1 MGRPFFC
8 NDDRKALMEPT
19 LRKGTTPS
27 SVLQRML
34 TLKLKMGT
42 ESDLGGLYRYF
53 VENLGGND
61 EFLRLGVETR
71 RPQIVQRVTEI
82 AGSIF
87 QERALSLQRSRMV
100 RIVEGRFTH
109 GSLIFQEQ
117 VATFF
122 YFEEIDSGLAVFL
135 VPPFV
140 AETKELARFSLRRLQ
155 EDGG

>member
-1 MGRPFFC
+1 MGRPVFY
-8 NDDRKALMEPT
+8 NEYRKDLMEPT
-19 LRKGTTPS
+19 LRKGATPS

-34 TLKLKMGT
+34 TLKLKMGA

-100 RIVEGRFTH
+100 RVVESRFIH

-122 YFEEIDSGLAVFL
+122 YFEEIDSGLAAFL

-140 AETKELARFSLRRLQ
+140 SEKRELVRFSLRRLQ
-155 EDGG
+155 EEGG

>member
-1 MGRPFFC
+1 
-8 NDDRKALMEPT
+8 MEPT

-27 SVLQRML
+27 SVLQRIL
-34 TLKLKMGT
+34 TLKFKMGV
-42 ESDLGGLYRYF
+42 ESDLGVLYRYF
-53 VENLGGND
+53 VENFGGND

-71 RPQIVQRVTEI
+71 RPQIVHRVTEI

-87 QERALSLQRSRMV
+87 QDRALSPQRSRTV
-100 RIVEGRFTH
+100 RILEGHFTH

-122 YFEEIDSGLAVFL
+122 YFEEIDSGLAAFL
-135 VPPFV
+135 VPPF
-140 AETKELARFSLRRLQ
+140 ASEKRELARFSLRRLQ

>member
-1 MGRPFFC
+1 
-8 NDDRKALMEPT
+8 MEPT

-117 VATFF
+117 VATFRSIGCRKMAGSS
-122 YFEEIDSGLAVFL
+122 ERWVAWLPLTGVCRRVCGGLAATIL
-135 VPPFV
+135 HWRDG
-140 AETKELARFSLRRLQ
+140 AE
-155 EDGG
+155 